1 MSKFVVAGITQLE
14 TIVKVKELPVQFSP
28 YSGEPDT
35 IHFSTGGDAFNTSL
49 ALKWLGDD
57 VDLMS
62 VVGDKQDLS
71 IFNPPDREVTLE
83 TDYVLPIIKETPI
96 EVLLYDARRKKQ
108 HFVDLKDVRDAKYD
122 MSLAEPLIKN
132 SDMVVLS
139 NTNFCRPFIPMVK
152 EMGKK
157 LAVKIHY
164 FMREKEIF
172 NEDYL
177 HNADILYFNDNT
189 IDEEPYGFIK
199 EMQEKY
205 DPEIIIFGQG
215 GQGLIIYDKQKG
227 VTVHYDAVKSVHI
240 VNTAGAGNAL
250 FACFLHYYLKD
261 GDSKNAIHKALLFA
275 ANKRGYMGTSN
286 GFMTEQQL
294 DAWEQLIWNPRG
306 TM

>member
-1 MSKFVVAGITQLE
+1 MSRFVVAGITQLE

-35 IHFSTGGDAFNTSL
+35 INFSTGGDAFNTSL
-49 ALKWLGDD
+49 ALKWLGDEAEL
-57 VDLMS
+57 VS
-62 VVGDKQDLS
+62 VVGEKQDLS

-96 EVLLYDARRKKQ
+96 EVLLYDVRRKKQ
-108 HFVDLKDVRDAKYD
+108 HFEDLKDIRDAKYD
-122 MSLAEPLIKN
+122 MSLAEPLLKDC
-132 SDMVVLS
+132 DMVVLS
-139 NTNFCRPFIPMVK
+139 NTNFCRPFIPLAK

-157 LAVKIHY
+157 LAVKIHC

-177 HNADILYFNDNT
+177 QNADILYFNDNT

-199 EMQEKY
+199 EMAEKY

-215 GQGLIIYDKQKG
+215 GQGLIIYDKQKE
-227 VTVHYDAVKSVHI
+227 VTVHYDAVKSVQI

-250 FACFLHYYLKD
+250 FACFLHYYIKN

-275 ANKRGYMGTSN
+275 ANKIGYMGTSN